1 MAQLTLS
8 DREEISRGIAEKLSQ
23 KEIAMR
29 IGRDP
34 SVVSR
39 ELRRNGG
46 NDVYRAHAAEGH
58 AEELR
63 ARPRYRKI
71 DTNPVLKERVMSDL
85 RKSWSPEQ
93 VAGRIRYDGG
103 ADDGGTTISH
113 EALYQWIYALPKGEL
128 ATSGIM
134 LRTKRDKRKPRGRA
148 GTKGSKIIGMRSI
161 EDRPAGAAGRQVPG
175 YWEGDL
181 IIGKNCASAA
191 ATLVERVS
199 RFTQII
205 ALPKG
210 RGSDEVCDALIERVN
225 DLPSSL
231 IKSVTWDQGVEMA
244 RHAAFTLATEVDVY
258 FAHAHSPWERG
269 TNENTNGLIREYL
282 PKGTP
287 ITDDQRYLNAIAEEL
302 NNRPRRTLG
311 WMTPVEKFAEL
322 LTA

>member
-1 MAQLTLS
+1 M
-8 DREEISRGIAEKLSQ
+8 
-23 KEIAMR
+23 
-29 IGRDP
+29 
-34 SVVSR
+34 
-39 ELRRNGG
+39 
-46 NDVYRAHAAEGH
+46 
-58 AEELR
+58 
-63 ARPRYRKI
+63 
-71 DTNPVLKERVMSDL
+71 
-85 RKSWSPEQ
+85 
-93 VAGRIRYDGG
+93 
-103 ADDGGTTISH
+103 
-113 EALYQWIYALPKGEL
+113 
-128 ATSGIM
+128 
-134 LRTKRDKRKPRGRA
+134 
-148 GTKGSKIIGMRSI
+148 
-161 EDRPAGAAGRQVPG
+161 
-175 YWEGDL
+175 
-181 IIGKNCASAA
+181 
-191 ATLVERVS
+191 S

>member
-1 MAQLTLS
+1 
-8 DREEISRGIAEKLSQ
+8 
-23 KEIAMR
+23 MR
-29 IGRDP
+29 IGRDT

-39 ELRRNGG
+39 EIQRNGG
-46 NDVYRAHAAEGH
+46 KGAYRAHAAEDR
-58 AEELR
+58 AKELR
-63 ARPRYRKI
+63 ARPKYRKI
-71 DTNPVLKERVMSDL
+71 DANPDLKERVMSGL

-103 ADDGGTTISH
+103 AGDDGMTISH

-128 ATSGIM
+128 AKSGII
-134 LRTKRDKRKPRGRA
+134 LRTNREKRKPRGRPR
-148 GTKGSKIIGMRSI
+148 TKGSKIIGMRSI
-161 EDRPAGAAGRQVPG
+161 EDRPAEVAGRQVPG
-175 YWEGDL
+175 HWEGDL

-210 RGSDEVCDALIERVN
+210 RGSDEVCDALIGQVD

-231 IKSVTWDQGVEMA
+231 IKSITWDQGVEMA
-244 RHAAFTLATEVDVY
+244 RHSALTLATKVDVY

-287 ITDDQRYLNAIAEEL
+287 ITDDQRYLNAITEEL
-302 NNRPRRTLG
+302 NNRPRRMLG
-311 WMTPVEKFAEL
+311 WMTPAEKFAEL
-322 LTA
+322 LTAGSA

>member
-1 MAQLTLS
+1 
-8 DREEISRGIAEKLSQ
+8 
-23 KEIAMR
+23 MR

-161 EDRPAGAAGRQVPG
+161 EDRPAGRRRPPGARLLGRVFVKVVAP
-175 YWEGDL
+175 
-181 IIGKNCASAA
+181 
-191 ATLVERVS
+191 
-199 RFTQII
+199 
-205 ALPKG
+205 
-210 RGSDEVCDALIERVN
+210 
-225 DLPSSL
+225 
-231 IKSVTWDQGVEMA
+231 
-244 RHAAFTLATEVDVY
+244 
-258 FAHAHSPWERG
+258 
-269 TNENTNGLIREYL
+269 
-282 PKGTP
+282 
-287 ITDDQRYLNAIAEEL
+287 
-302 NNRPRRTLG
+302 
-311 WMTPVEKFAEL
+311 
-322 LTA
+322 